1 MGRANT
7 MTEQQVIERLAGRLG
22 WTYADDPQHKDND
35 RFGGAARVSTDPEGK
50 RKHSWGNA
58 WTWER
63 GFTHEPEFLES
74 RDALA
79 PVLEGLSEIDWR
91 KLVDV
96 VFDKWA
102 ATPTAPSAVRYILT
116 LPPRDLAFA
125 IAEAIEEAQP

>member
-1 MGRANT
+1 
-7 MTEQQVIERLAGRLG
+7 MTEQQVIERLANRHGPDARMGCFDCDPCLSGKPHQCAVGGMVVFDYLG
-22 WTYADDPQHKDND
+22 
-35 RFGGAARVSTDPEGK
+35 
-50 RKHSWGNA
+50 
-58 WTWER
+58 
-63 GFTHEPEFLES
+63 S

-96 VFDKWA
+96 VFDMWA

-125 IAEAIEEAQP
+125 IAEALEETQL

>member
-1 MGRANT
+1 

-22 WTYADDPQHKDND
+22 WISYLQD
-35 RFGGAARVSTDPEGK
+35 RNILA
-50 RKHSWGNA
+50 
-58 WTWER
+58 
-63 GFTHEPEFLES
+63 S

-96 VFDKWA
+96 VFDMWA

-125 IAEAIEEAQP
+125 IAEALEETQL

>member
-1 MGRANT
+1 
-7 MTEQQVIERLAGRLG
+7 MTEQQVIERLAGRL
-22 WTYADDPQHKDND
+22 D
-35 RFGGAARVSTDPEGK
+35 RRHLSIVYSD
-50 RKHSWGNA
+50 
-58 WTWER
+58 
-63 GFTHEPEFLES
+63 FLTS

-96 VFDKWA
+96 VFDMWA

-125 IAEAIEEAQP
+125 IAEALEEKQ